1 MLRVLVVVCVVF
13 STVGAQAATPP
24 SEHLLPGS
32 TQGWLSIPSVAATRA
47 AFNRTQFG
55 QLLADPALAGFIDDV
70 KGEIRAARDRRGSAL
85 ELSLDDLEQIATGE
99 TTIAMVAPTDGNG
112 MPGRVVLIDVT
123 GREGQ
128 AAQLV
133 DQVVADLLRR
143 GANEAAFNY
152 ANIAMRRITQG
163 SDERLVVFQHQGLLC
178 LARNARIA
186 QEVAARL
193 VTPANAALPRL
204 AADPAYRYVQQ
215 RLAADPGADR
225 DPEHLSWFVKP
236 LGYAEAVRALRPQ
249 REDLKDEPRSDL
261 LESLRATGFEALQG
275 AGGRISLAGS
285 QYDAIQRI
293 AIFAPHRGQW
303 RDSMNVLSLVNGTEL
318 EAIPAWI
325 PAGLGSSIAVQID
338 VQRAF
343 DHVGPLFDRVKGGP
357 NSKGL
362 WERTLRRVSSRRP
375 GSPGV
380 DIRTQIVARLGQ
392 QAYIITDN
400 KPSAAGQ
407 LLGPND
413 ERLLFAMPIAA
424 LPTDAGVA
432 QAQAQ
437 VADGI
442 ARILAPDTKHV
453 RREDHLVPGQVIWTL
468 LRDRDDGRAE
478 LDDVRIEF
486 NGQVN
491 VQQAPEMVELEP
503 AAVCVAHGY
512 LFYATHLS
520 MMGDILNNVAA
531 GNGPGPSQR
540 PSLAKSEN
548 YNTVMAAVR
557 QEAARR
563 NWNQTCLVRF
573 AQTNEELRATYELL
587 QQKQLRNS
595 QSLIARSLRTL
606 PNVGT
611 LEDDEADIDVRQLP
625 NYNRLRD
632 YLQPSGQV
640 GRAEEHGWFIVAFT
654 LPGQRPSDSA
664 NRSGNTAG
672 MRTGTN
678 QR

>member
-13 STVGAQAATPP
+13 STALAQAATPP

-32 TQGWLSIPSVAATRA
+32 TQGWLSIPSVAASRA
-47 AFNRTQFG
+47 AFDRTQFG
-55 QLLADPALAGFIDDV
+55 QLLADPALAGFINDMKSEV
-70 KGEIRAARDRRGSAL
+70 RAARDRRGSAL
-85 ELSLDDLEQIATGE
+85 EFSLDDLERIATGE
-99 TTIAMVAPTDGNG
+99 TTIAMVASDGNSQ
-112 MPGRVVLIDVT
+112 PGRVVLIDVT

-133 DQVVADLLRR
+133 DQLLADLVRR
-143 GANEAAFNY
+143 GGNETAFNY
-152 ANIAMRRITQG
+152 SNIAMRRITQG
-163 SDERLVVFQHQGLLC
+163 SNERLVVFQHQGLLC
-178 LARNARIA
+178 MARNARIA

-193 VTPANAALPRL
+193 VAPAGAAVPRL
-204 AADPAYRYVQQ
+204 SADPAYRYVQQ
-215 RLAADPGADR
+215 RLAADPGADQ

-249 REDLKDEPRSDL
+249 RDDLRDEPRSDL
-261 LESLRATGFEALQG
+261 LASLRATGFEGLQG
-275 AGGRISLAGS
+275 AGGRISLAGT

-293 AIFAPHRGQW
+293 FIYAPHREQW
-303 RDSMNVLSLVNGTEL
+303 RESMNVLSLVNGTQL
-318 EAIPAWI
+318 EEVPAWV
-325 PAGLGSSIAVQID
+325 PAGLSSSIAVRID
-338 VQRAF
+338 VQKAF

-380 DIRTQIVARLGQ
+380 DIRSQIVARLGQ

-400 KPSAAGQ
+400 KPAAPGQ

-413 ERLLFAMPIAA
+413 ERLLFAMPITA

-442 ARILAPDTKHV
+442 ARILAPDTQHV
-453 RREDHLVPGQVIWTL
+453 RREDRLVPGQVVWSL
-468 LRDRDDGRAE
+468 LRDRNEGRVE
-478 LDDVRIEF
+478 LDDLRIEVD
-486 NGQVN
+486 GQLN
-491 VQQAPEMVELEP
+491 VQQAPEVVDLEP

-512 LFYATHLS
+512 LFYSTHLS

-531 GNGPGPSQR
+531 GSGTGPSQK

-548 YNTVMAAVR
+548 YNAVIGAVR
-557 QEAARR
+557 HEAARR
-563 NWNQTCLVRF
+563 NWDQLCLLRF

-595 QSLIARSLRTL
+595 QSLVARALRSL
-606 PNVGT
+606 PNLGT

-625 NYNRLRD
+625 SYGRLRD